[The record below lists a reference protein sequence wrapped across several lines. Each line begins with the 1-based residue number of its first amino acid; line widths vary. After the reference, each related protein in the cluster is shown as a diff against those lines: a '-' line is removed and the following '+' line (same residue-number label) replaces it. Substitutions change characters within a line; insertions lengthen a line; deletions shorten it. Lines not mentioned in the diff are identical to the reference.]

1 MGPLHW
7 VSLRH
12 AKRATHAAMQ
22 VCDRPKPTSKNTPD
36 MAQLNDNKA
45 YEPSLNF
52 EPGCIKVVDTFRI
65 VVGTS
70 GARKAWIGFSASLG
84 PLGGA
89 IEVFGAGRSS
99 PGIAEQVVA
108 SDMDVP
114 VGTATPL
121 AAPEPASLA
130 LLTV

>member
-22 VCDRPKPTSKNTPD
+22 VCDRPEPTSKNTPD

-52 EPGCIKVVDTFRI
+52 EPGCIKVVDTFR
-65 VVGTS
+65 
-70 GARKAWIGFSASLG
+70 F
-84 PLGGA
+84 
-89 IEVFGAGRSS
+89 
-99 PGIAEQVVA
+99 
-108 SDMDVP
+108 
-114 VGTATPL
+114 ATPNVTRAVRPRIL
-121 AAPEPASLA
+121 
-130 LLTV
+130 VK